1 MTTKGLFHKQ
11 IIIPI
16 GTNNTERIVIQANK
30 YVKNINRLLQNIK
43 SEIVANYIWS
53 DNKGIIITTNKVV
66 VFSNLNMVEKYIKN
80 LNDVDSSNI
89 ISLRLLQSKSYLK
102 ILDISYFVEN
112 TNLSITFDVIERV
125 IQSNHIFNDLVLAL
139 CH

>member
-16 GTNNTERIVIQANK
+16 GTKNTERIVIQANK

-89 ISLRLLQSKSYLK
+89 ISPRLLQSKSYLK

-112 TNLSITFDVIERV
+112 TNLSIIFDVIERV